1 VPGNNCTSAPAR
13 PFQYEGTFAHEYQ
26 HLLEHY
32 EDGDEVSWVNEGIS
46 DWAQTLTGYVDPSRP
61 VTQIGFDSHT
71 QCFLGWLNQLTP
83 ANPNP
88 RTAGGPENSLTLWG
102 DQTQAEILCDY
113 GAAYTMMEFLA
124 GRYGQAFMSALHR
137 EDANGLAGLDAVLQ
151 QFKQKKTTSQE
162 VLHDWAQMVALD
174 GLIDDGWHT
183 LGFGAKEKDVTTPTL
198 HATINW
204 NNPEAYSSPG
214 APPNG
219 ADYVRI
225 RDAAGNTV
233 RGNQINSLAFQGA
246 STLPTRPVQWTVA
259 ANPPLATGDP
269 ALYSGAANNRDEMIT
284 RPITVPTGA
293 GATLTFNALWNEEQG
308 WDFGFVQVSTD
319 GGASYTSLACTDTTS
334 TTDPDALPT
343 AKDNVPGFTGFSG
356 SWKAETCSLA
366 AYAGQN
372 VILAF
377 RSFNDPATLGQDPSI
392 PAGFWVDDVT
402 LGGTLIS
409 DGSSLAGWKSAT
421 ETHPNTVAGFT
432 VYIVSMRTT
441 KDRVTVKPLKLD
453 GDFALKGFNYI
464 GKYVDQ
470 QADWVGAI
478 VFYDDPTETSTQYAP
493 YKLTVNGVVQPG
505 GGM

>member
-1 VPGNNCTSAPAR
+1 
-13 PFQYEGTFAHEYQ
+13 
-26 HLLEHY
+26 
-32 EDGDEVSWVNEGIS
+32 
-46 DWAQTLTGYVDPSRP
+46 
-61 VTQIGFDSHT
+61 
-71 QCFLGWLNQLTP
+71 
-83 ANPNP
+83 
-88 RTAGGPENSLTLWG
+88 
-102 DQTQAEILCDY
+102 
-113 GAAYTMMEFLA
+113 
-124 GRYGQAFMSALHR
+124 
-137 EDANGLAGLDAVLQ
+137 VLK

-174 GLIDDGWHT
+174 GLIDAGWHT

-233 RGNQINSLAFQGA
+233 KGNQITSLAFQGA
-246 STLPTRPVQWTVA
+246 STLPTRPVQWTVD
-259 ANPPLATGDP
+259 ANPPMATGDP
-269 ALYSGAANNRDEMIT
+269 ALSSGAANNRDEMII
-284 RPITVPTGA
+284 RPVSVPTGA
-293 GATLTFNALWNEEQG
+293 GASLTFNSFWNEELG

-319 GGASYTSLACTDTTS
+319 GGASYTSVACTDTTT

-343 AKDNVPGFTGFSG
+343 AKENVPGFTGYSG
-356 SWKAETCSLA
+356 GWKAETCSLA
-366 AYAGQN
+366 AYAGKN
-372 VILAF
+372 VLLAF
-377 RSFNDPATLGQDPSI
+377 RAFNDPATLGQEAGV

-409 DGSSLAGWKSAT
+409 DGTSLSGWKSAT

-441 KDRVTVKPLKLD
+441 KNRVTVKPLKLD

-478 VFYDDPTETSTQYAP
+478 VFYDDPTETSKQYAP